1 MGRRGAIAGYA
12 GALRFLPG
20 TRPRRGA
27 ILPAPDGGGRFDGAI
42 APEASPAL
50 HPERLAAVEPRNLR
64 GTTMMKLKKDAAV
77 LVGRILLALM
87 FVISGFGK
95 IGAFADTTVYMA
107 GAGIPAID
115 AVLEALLILTI
126 LVELGG
132 GTALILGWKT
142 RPAALSIFLFTG
154 LVTLV
159 FHRFWA
165 VPPDEAM
172 GQQLMFMKNLSVM
185 GGLLLL
191 FAHGPGDYALD
202 DAD

>member
-1 MGRRGAIAGYA
+1 MGRSGAVPGHL
-12 GALRFLPG
+12 GALRPRQG
-20 TRPRRGA
+20 TRPQSGV
-27 ILPAPDGGGRFDGAI
+27 ILPAPDGGERFDGAPI
-42 APEASPAL
+42 PAASPAL
-50 HPERLAAVEPRNLR
+50 DARRLAAVEPRNLR
-64 GTTMMKLKKDAAV
+64 GTTIMKLKEDAAA

-107 GAGIPAID
+107 SAGMPAID
-115 AVLEALLILTI
+115 WLLEGLLILTI

-132 GTALILGWKT
+132 GAALVMGWKT
-142 RPAALSIFLFTG
+142 RPAALLIFLFTG

-185 GGLLLL
+185 GGLLVL